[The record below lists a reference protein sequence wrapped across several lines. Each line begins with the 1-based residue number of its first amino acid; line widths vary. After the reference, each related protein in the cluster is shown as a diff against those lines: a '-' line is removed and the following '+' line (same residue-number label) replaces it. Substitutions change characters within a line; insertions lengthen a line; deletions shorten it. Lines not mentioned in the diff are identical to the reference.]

1 MERTMAHVE
10 VNANP
15 RKDDWTIITGYL
27 ACALLFLVIYYVGNS
42 PGTNMGDV
50 MSMSVFP

>member
-10 VNANP
+10 VNANV
-15 RKDDWTIITGYL
+15 RKDDWWIISGYL
-27 ACALLFLVIYYVGNS
+27 ACALFMLVIYYVGNS
-42 PGTNMGDV
+42 PGTDMSDV